1 MRAAVASLST
11 PAGRES
17 LVRLPGTRD
26 PGPETRGSLSERD
39 LARLWERQTFPKGA
53 LATRGGEALRVI
65 YRGRPGA
72 GPGPDFRDAIIAAP
86 WGLLAGD
93 VELHV
98 RASDF
103 RLHGHHLDPA
113 YDGLALHLVFWD
125 DRGEDTP
132 LAGGGRAPVV
142 ALGAWVEGRAEIRS
156 WLRRRGSWSEPCRS
170 AVARMGAE
178 AVAATLDRLG
188 DMRFRQKAAAFR
200 RRLASES
207 GDEVVWQGLLE
218 ALGYGGERE
227 PWRELARQLPWV
239 AVARSL
245 EPLGARRRPETA
257 RRLLMAA
264 AEEAGLSLRSAA
276 RPGNEP
282 GRRLE
287 GAARLA
293 PRFAEKGPA
302 RSLEAV
308 LPAGLPGLL
317 AALAVEGTPSALI
330 GRGRALEIIANAVLP
345 YLAAAGQERTAESLY
360 RELPAAARYGA
371 VRHLHEATAGAVLA
385 NARRQQGML
394 YLLRQYCTQGGCG
407 RCPLS

>member
-1 MRAAVASLST
+1 MTSAAPSVVACPLSRV
-11 PAGRES
+11 P
-17 LVRLPGTRD
+17 
-26 PGPETRGSLSERD
+26 LSERD
-39 LARLWERQTFPKGA
+39 LSRLWERQTFPRGA
-53 LATRGGEALRVI
+53 LVTRAGEALRVI
-65 YRGRPGA
+65 YRGRPGV

-125 DRGEDTP
+125 DRGEDTL

-142 ALGAWVEGRAEIRS
+142 ALGAWVEERAADIRG

-200 RRLASES
+200 RRLATES
-207 GDEVVWQGLLE
+207 GDEVLWQGLLE

-227 PWRELARQLPWV
+227 PWRELGRRLPWV
-239 AVARSL
+239 AVARRL
-245 EPLGARRRPETA
+245 ARETARRRPDTA
-257 RRLLMAA
+257 RRLLMGA
-264 AEEAGLSLRSAA
+264 AEGAGLGLLRAV

-282 GRRLE
+282 GRRLA

-293 PRFAEKGPA
+293 ARFAEKGPA
-302 RSLEAV
+302 SALEEL
-308 LPAGLPGLL
+308 LPVGLPGLL
-317 AALAVEGTPSALI
+317 RALTVEGKPSALI

-345 YLAAAGQERTAESLY
+345 YLAAAGQERLAESLY
-360 RELPAAARYGA
+360 RELPVAARYGA
-371 VRHLHEATAGAVLA
+371 VRHLHEATGGAVSV